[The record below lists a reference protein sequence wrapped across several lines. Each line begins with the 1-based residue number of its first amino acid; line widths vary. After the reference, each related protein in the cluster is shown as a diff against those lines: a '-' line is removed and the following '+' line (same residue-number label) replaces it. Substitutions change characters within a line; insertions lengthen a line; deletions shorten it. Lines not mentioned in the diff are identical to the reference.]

1 MKKLIKS
8 KLFLQ
13 VIVASMVATL
23 ATVGIV
29 GAVTTI
35 GENINTGGTL
45 AAGATTITGALSA
58 STQIGVASTSPLGI
72 LSVEQGTETYSFVVG
87 NTGSSTPSI
96 VVLGVNGNGRIGI
109 ASSTPSAR
117 LSVGA
122 STAAT
127 TTVDFAKP
135 CFRMTTD
142 SGTTLYYWP
151 SLADGVLGGWATS
164 TVSCF

>member
-1 MKKLIKS
+1 MIAYDGTNYLTLGVGS
-8 KLFLQ
+8 SGDLT
-13 VIVASMVATL
+13 VVASGGDISFSDENL
-23 ATVGIV
+23 AT
-29 GAVTTI
+29 T
-35 GENINTGGTL
+35 GTL